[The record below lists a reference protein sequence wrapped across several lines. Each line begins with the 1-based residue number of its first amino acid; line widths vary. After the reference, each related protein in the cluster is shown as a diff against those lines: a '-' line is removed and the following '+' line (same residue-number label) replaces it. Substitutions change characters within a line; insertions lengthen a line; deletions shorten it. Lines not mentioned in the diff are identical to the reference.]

1 MFRNTTRIFHDSA
14 ILLVLFLFLI
24 GGCGRSVETRLQ
36 GKWVIEENPEALSM
50 EFFRDGRVVSTYGIG
65 AELNGTWQVQS
76 DTSVAIK
83 IETWDITG
91 CFRKENLV
99 LKNNGQEKVYRKIQ

>member
-1 MFRNTTRIFHDSA
+1 MFTSFTRIFRYTA
-14 ILLVLFLFLI
+14 VLPVLFLFII
-24 GGCGRSVETRLQ
+24 GGCGRSVESRVQ
-36 GKWVIEENPEALSM
+36 GKWVMEENPQALCM
-50 EFFRDGRVVSTYGIG
+50 EFFKDGRVVSSYGIG

-91 CFRKENLV
+91 CFRKGNLV
-99 LKNNGQEKVYRKIQ
+99 LKNNGQEKVYKKFQ